1 MIATGSELI
10 VVVLGISVCVLA
22 AWGIYTPARLVKL
35 VSGVMDQGSG
45 IYIAVIVR
53 LLLGVALIIVAPD
66 SRFPA
71 AFQVLGLV
79 AIFAAAVVAF
89 MGRNRVRRLVGWFER
104 FSPAVVRLWLLFGMA
119 FGGVLIYGVF

>member
-1 MIATGSELI
+1 MIATGSELMI
-10 VVVLGISVCVLA
+10 VVLGISVCVLS

-71 AFQVLGLV
+71 AFQVLGL
-79 AIFAAAVVAF
+79 I
-89 MGRNRVRRLVGWFER
+89 
-104 FSPAVVRLWLLFGMA
+104 WLQA
-119 FGGVLIYGVF
+119 SH